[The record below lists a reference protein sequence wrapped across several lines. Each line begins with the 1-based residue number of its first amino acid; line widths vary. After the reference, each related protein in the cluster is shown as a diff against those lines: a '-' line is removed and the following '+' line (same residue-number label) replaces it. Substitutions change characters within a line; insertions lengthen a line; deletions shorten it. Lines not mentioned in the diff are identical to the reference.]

1 MKLKLTEEQLKS
13 LRGFLEK
20 CEDAEKLTEKEYVV
34 DLYDLDKPISLDL
47 VFIKSGVAVDGAAEL
62 EYDEEMDGWYMGER
76 IDQPEIIVA
85 ALVQAGAFEA

>member
-1 MKLKLTEEQLKS
+1 MKLKLTEEQLKG
-13 LRGFLEK
+13 LKAFLEK

-34 DLYDLDKPISLDL
+34 DLYDLNKPISLDL

>member
-1 MKLKLTEEQLKS
+1 MKLKLTEEQLKG
-13 LRGFLEK
+13 LKAFLEK

-34 DLYDLDKPISLDL
+34 DLYDLNKPISLDL
-47 VFIKSGVAVDGAAEL
+47 VFIKSGVVVDGAAEL